1 VREVREAKNQNTVLI
16 IYTEPRAAVTVTAEG
31 VRARP
36 EKRMDAA
43 TDQGYVEFTDLKPGP
58 YTVSVELE
66 GFVSSET
73 SVGIFA
79 QKTATLNL
87 TLEPVKYTVTI
98 KTNVKDGEVRFAPA
112 QYLGAA
118 PDGKPKIRETG
129 GYGVVSVING
139 QARIQNLARGLYA
152 VRIRG
157 PECDKYREVLASISV
172 PDDLSPDANGNAI
185 FAVDLDLGD
194 PTKPAGTA
202 SDPVGQVSIAKQEF
216 PSISF
221 GKYYALIIGN
231 DNYQN
236 GIKPLKNAVSD
247 ATAVDEILRTKFGFE
262 TILLTD
268 RTGKEIISAINRL
281 KRNLTEN
288 DNLLVY
294 YSGHGIRLED
304 ETYWVPID
312 AVDAED
318 NTTWVSTSVHLV
330 KNLRATRAK
339 HVIVI
344 SDSCFAGTIN
354 ARDLAR
360 DANAESGGNRQNR
373 LQKIVD
379 SVSRV
384 LLASGGDEPVL
395 DVGGGKHSIFT
406 RALLEGLEK
415 MDKKVFLA
423 SELFHDFIAEQV
435 SGSAKQ
441 TPEFAP
447 IRESGHV
454 KGEFVFVRAQ

>member
-1 VREVREAKNQNTVLI
+1 
-16 IYTEPRAAVTVTAEG
+16 
-31 VRARP
+31 
-36 EKRMDAA
+36 M
-43 TDQGYVEFTDLKPGP
+43 
-58 YTVSVELE
+58 
-66 GFVSSET
+66 
-73 SVGIFA
+73 
-79 QKTATLNL
+79 
-87 TLEPVKYTVTI
+87 
-98 KTNVKDGEVRFAPA
+98 NVP
-112 QYLGAA
+112 
-118 PDGKPKIRETG
+118 
-129 GYGVVSVING
+129 VINESLNVV
-139 QARIQNLARGLYA
+139 I
-152 VRIRG
+152 
-157 PECDKYREVLASISV
+157 
-172 PDDLSPDANGNAI
+172 
-185 FAVDLDLGD
+185 
-194 PTKPAGTA
+194 
-202 SDPVGQVSIAKQEF
+202 
-216 PSISF
+216 
-221 GKYYALIIGN
+221 
-231 DNYQN
+231 
-236 GIKPLKNAVSD
+236 LK
-247 ATAVDEILRTKFGFE
+247 
-262 TILLTD
+262 
-268 RTGKEIISAINRL
+268 IISAINRL

-354 ARDLAR
+354 ARDMVR
-360 DANAESGGNRQNR
+360 DPNAESGSNRQNR

-384 LLASGGDEPVL
+384 LIASGGDEPVL

-423 SELFHDFIAEQV
+423 SELFQDFIAEQV